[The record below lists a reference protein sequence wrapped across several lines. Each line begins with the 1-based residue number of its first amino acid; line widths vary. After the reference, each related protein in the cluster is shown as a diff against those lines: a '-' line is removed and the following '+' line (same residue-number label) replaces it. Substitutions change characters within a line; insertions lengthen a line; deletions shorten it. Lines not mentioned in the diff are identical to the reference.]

1 MGRRRIH
8 TQGGAIDLSVLGQP
22 QTTPMS
28 MLSHPALMSNVGI
41 HNVLQGVHSPLHPNT
56 LRSTGGDLK
65 GDLKHLAYH
74 HLHSGKRGHDLM
86 DDIYHSGR
94 QLLGVGLYAQ
104 PHGGDLLD
112 SIYQTGRHLID
123 SGIDGKPLVDML
135 LHHSGNG
142 LSAEPM
148 GGKLNLNKLKDMF
161 LAQSDYSALPV
172 GFGLS
177 GTGTM
182 RGLDKFGEV
191 LFNKVGDRVIDA
203 GIKRFTG
210 LGIPAPP
217 SRSPITDPSLVGG
230 RMRRMKG
237 GNELTG
243 CGPRISAHRQAKIDA
258 ISKPFDELN
267 KKVLFPIGTALSG
280 PDFEKNVADIGH
292 AFGKGVKAP
301 RKGRFVKGSAEAKAY
316 MASIRK
322 KK

>member
-1 MGRRRIH
+1 
-8 TQGGAIDLSVLGQP
+8 
-22 QTTPMS
+22 
-28 MLSHPALMSNVGI
+28 
-41 HNVLQGVHSPLHPNT
+41 
-56 LRSTGGDLK
+56 LK

-135 LHHSGNG
+135 LHHSGRQGGSG
-142 LSAEPM
+142 LFDDARQGGQKIFTKKGGKDFVSQVEKGTADFFQGKGVFAEPM
-148 GGKLNLNKLKDMF
+148 GGDIGDIF
-161 LAQSDYSALPV
+161 GRVGEAIIPHLA
-172 GFGLS
+172 
-177 GTGTM
+177 
-182 RGLDKFGEV
+182 
-191 LFNKVGDRVIDA
+191 DA
-203 GIKRFTG
+203 GIHYLLSG
-210 LGIPAPP
+210 GQIPAPP
-217 SRSPITDPSLVGG
+217 SRSPITDPSLIGG

-243 CGPRISAHRQAKIDA
+243 GDLRNDIHNGLLKIQQGLHTA
-258 ISKPFDELN
+258 GQPF
-267 KKVLFPIGTALSG
+267 KVITGVNPADLGQ
-280 PDFEKNVADIGH
+280 DIGE
-292 AFGKGVKAP
+292 AIAKGKGMKPP

>member
-8 TQGGAIDLSVLGQP
+8 TQGGTIDLSVLGQP

-135 LHHSGNG
+135 LHHSGRQG
-142 LSAEPM
+142 GSGVSAEPM
-148 GGKLNLNKLKDMF
+148 GGKLNAKDIGNKILNTFSHMTDP
-161 LAQSDYSALPV
+161 SNIPT

-177 GTGTM
+177 AEPMGGSILETLG
-182 RGLDKFGEV
+182 
-191 LFNKVGDRVIDA
+191 NKLGDRAIDMA
-203 GIKRFTG
+203 LSRMFGG
-210 LGIPAPP
+210 QIPAPP
-217 SRSPITDPSLVGG
+217 SRSPITDPSLIGG
-230 RMRRMKG
+230 KMRRMRG

-243 CGPRISAHRQAKIDA
+243 GGKTPFLAGLPRPSASQVAQQTAGFNALDKGLEA
-258 ISKPFDELN
+258 FEGKL
-267 KKVLFPIGTALSG
+267 IGG
-280 PDFEKNVADIGH
+280 G
-292 AFGKGVKAP
+292 KAP

>member
-1 MGRRRIH
+1 
-8 TQGGAIDLSVLGQP
+8 
-22 QTTPMS
+22 MS

-135 LHHSGNG
+135 LHHSGRQGGSG

-148 GGKLNLNKLKDMF
+148 GGKLNAKDIGNKILHT
-161 LAQSDYSALPV
+161 
-172 GFGLS
+172 LS
-177 GTGTM
+177 SM
-182 RGLDKFGEV
+182 
-191 LFNKVGDRVIDA
+191 GDISNTSPL
-203 GIKRFTG
+203 TG
-210 LGIPAPP
+210 LGIMDTLGNKLGDRAIDMALSHMFGGQIPAPP
-217 SRSPITDPSLVGG
+217 SRSPITDPSLIGNG
-230 RMRRMKG
+230 MRG
-237 GNELTG
+237 GNELTAG
-243 CGPRISAHRQAKIDA
+243 KI
-258 ISKPFDELN
+258 
-267 KKVLFPIGTALSG
+267 
-280 PDFEKNVADIGH
+280 
-292 AFGKGVKAP
+292 KAP
-301 RKGRFVKGSAEAKAY
+301 RKGRFAKGSPEAKAY